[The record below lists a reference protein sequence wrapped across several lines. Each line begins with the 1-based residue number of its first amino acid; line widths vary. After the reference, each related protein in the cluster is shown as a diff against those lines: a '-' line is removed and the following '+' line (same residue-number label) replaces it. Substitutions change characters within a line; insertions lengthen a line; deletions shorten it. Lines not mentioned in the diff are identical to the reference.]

1 MRHYI
6 SKLKKSL
13 FEDPQLLHDT
23 EFEFVKRKEII
34 ALLFHSKKTK
44 TKLSEEQIKEI
55 YKLHPKIESVIDLV
69 NDFRDILRQ
78 KRNDALQ
85 SWIERVTA
93 LDIQPLNSFIN
104 GIERDLTAVKNAI
117 AYEYNNGL
125 AEGKINKLKLVK
137 RTMYGRCL
145 FDLLR
150 NKILLLEYEKKVLF
164 N

>member
-1 MRHYI
+1 MRKRFFSTNFGKNHFLLAKYI
-6 SKLKKSL
+6 
-13 FEDPQLLHDT
+13 
-23 EFEFVKRKEII
+23 VKRKEII
-34 ALLFHSKKTK
+34 ALLFHSKKTRA
-44 TKLSEEQIKEI
+44 KLSEEQIKEI

-85 SWIERVTA
+85 SWIERATA

-104 GIERDLTAVKNAI
+104 GIERDLIAVKNAI
-117 AYEYNNGL
+117 TYEYNNGL
-125 AEGKINKLKLVK
+125 AEGKVNKLKLVK